1 MRAYTD
7 IFKQPIGKDEVRLAV
22 AVVVRSGQASPSLL
36 QRQMKVGYGKAAT
49 LLKLLGDAGIVTSPT
64 GKPRVVVLR
73 NEAQALNAALRQ
85 LKKGRK
91 A

>member
-1 MRAYTD
+1 MKAYTD
-7 IFKQPIGKDEVRLAV
+7 IFKQPIKKDEVSLAV
-22 AVVVRSGQASPSLL
+22 AVVVRSGKASPSLL

-49 LLKLLGDAGIVTSPT
+49 LLKLMTDAGIVTSPSD
-64 GKPRVVVLR
+64 KPRVVVLK
-73 NEAQALNAALRQ
+73 NEAQAVNAALRQ